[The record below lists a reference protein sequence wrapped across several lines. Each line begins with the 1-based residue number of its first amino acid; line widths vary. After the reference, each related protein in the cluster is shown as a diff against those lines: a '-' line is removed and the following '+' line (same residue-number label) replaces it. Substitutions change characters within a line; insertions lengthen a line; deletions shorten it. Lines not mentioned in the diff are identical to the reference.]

1 MLAAALAPATGAGD
15 GTGDKPVPVPPKGHE
30 HYGMPVLD
38 FDRPVQ
44 EADRVWRALG
54 ADGVDTAMH
63 GSSVHDS
70 SGHDP
75 SGVDTAGEGDGPT
88 RWATDR
94 GWVVE
99 DIEDVEIDR

>member
-1 MLAAALAPATGAGD
+1 MMASLRHPEETFDLVVIGSGAGG

-30 HYGMPVLD
+30 NYGMPVLD

-54 ADGVDTAMH
+54 ADGVDK
-63 GSSVHDS
+63 
-70 SGHDP
+70 
-75 SGVDTAGEGDGPT
+75 AGEGDGPT

-94 GWVVE
+94 GWAV
-99 DIEDVEIDR
+99 EDVEVDR